1 MFCCC
6 CYFYDFFWHRMVTLL
21 LPLLLMMMWCWW
33 RTRDCIRNRLEA
45 GSGTAD
51 ISLERISL
59 IIYLSKRHAA
69 AEICTLNAMISYD
82 LRVQETQDQ
91 WTGKIHSS
99 ISSVLYKTSLTT
111 FHIYMSKQTS
121 HSTHHTRR
129 RRRRRQHDALHVCM
143 DVWWLYTFPQVSE
156 CARRSLSRCAAVPAE
171 IFQAVQCEHG

>member
-6 CYFYDFFWHRMVTLL
+6 CYFYDFFWHRMVTL
-21 LPLLLMMMWCWW
+21 LLLMMMWCWW

-45 GSGTAD
+45 GSGTAY
-51 ISLERISL
+51 ILLERISL

-82 LRVQETQDQ
+82 LGAQETQDQ

-111 FHIYMSKQTS
+111 FHIHEQKDITQYTPHATKK
-121 HSTHHTRR
+121 

-143 DVWWLYTFPQVSE
+143 DVWRLYTFPQVSE
-156 CARRSLSRCAAVPAE
+156 CARRSLSRCAAVPAA
-171 IFQAVQCEHG
+171 IIQAVQCEHG